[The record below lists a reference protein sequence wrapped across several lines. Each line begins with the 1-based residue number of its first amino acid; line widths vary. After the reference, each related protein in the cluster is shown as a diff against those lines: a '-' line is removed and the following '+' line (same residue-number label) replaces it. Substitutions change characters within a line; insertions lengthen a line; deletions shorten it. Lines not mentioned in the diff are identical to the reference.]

1 MFSGW
6 GPAVYLLIIRGN
18 IICKGTIGTANKAK
32 CSFGT
37 PSSTNFSPVTASAAE
52 KPICNIKTKKYFNL
66 WFTKYFPQA
75 YVSSPKTSISLLIYS
90 SYK

>member
-18 IICKGTIGTANKAK
+18 IICKGTIGTASKAK
-32 CSFGT
+32 CSLGT

-66 WFTKYFPQA
+66 WLMKYFPP
-75 YVSSPKTSISLLIYS
+75 SIRNLETSVLSMTHAS
-90 SYK
+90 

>member
-32 CSFGT
+32 CSLGT

-52 KPICNIKTKKYFNL
+52 KPICNIKTKKIF
-66 WFTKYFPQA
+66 
-75 YVSSPKTSISLLIYS
+75 
-90 SYK
+90 

>member
-32 CSFGT
+32 CSLGT

-52 KPICNIKTKKYFNL
+52 KPICNIKTKSILICNL
-66 WFTKYFPQA
+66 QNIFPQA
-75 YVSSPKTSISLLIYS
+75 YVSSPRPQCHY
-90 SYK
+90 